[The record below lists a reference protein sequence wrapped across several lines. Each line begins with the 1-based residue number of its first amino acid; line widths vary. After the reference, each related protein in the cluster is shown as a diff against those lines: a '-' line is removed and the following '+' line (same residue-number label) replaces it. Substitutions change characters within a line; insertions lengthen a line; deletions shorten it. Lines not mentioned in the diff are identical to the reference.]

1 MQNNGELIQTAA
13 TLIQQAEQVEDT
25 TTKAALND
33 AARVVLQNIVDSMQG
48 IQYASDTAEDDD

>member
-33 AARVVLQNIVDSMQG
+33 AARVVLQNIIDSMQG
-48 IQYASDTAEDDD
+48 IQYASDTAEDDE

>member
-33 AARVVLQNIVDSMQG
+33 AARVVLRNIIDSMG
-48 IQYASDTAEDDD
+48 AIRCASDTAEDDE

>member
-13 TLIQQAEQVEDT
+13 TLINQADQVEDAT
-25 TTKAALND
+25 AKAALND
-33 AARVVLQNIVDSMQG
+33 AARVVLQNIIDSMQG

>member
-33 AARVVLQNIVDSMQG
+33 AARVVLRNIIDSMG
-48 IQYASDTAEDDD
+48 AIRYASDTAEDDE

>member
-33 AARVVLQNIVDSMQG
+33 AARVVLQNIIDSMHG

>member
-33 AARVVLQNIVDSMQG
+33 AARVVLQNIIDSMQG